1 MLSRAPTT
9 CVAANRA
16 MEVFV
21 QAVVATLLASHLRL
35 EEYRQGQQKDD
46 VCSQAIIYSQ
56 SEWRNRGEVSKELMQ
71 YWTVRTELS

>member
-9 CVAANRA
+9 CVATNRA

-21 QAVVATLLASHLRL
+21 QVVVASLLASHLRL

-46 VCSQAIIYSQ
+46 VCSLAIIYSQ
-56 SEWRNRGEVSKELMQ
+56 SEWPHRGDVSKELMQ
-71 YWTVRTELS
+71 YWMVRTKLS